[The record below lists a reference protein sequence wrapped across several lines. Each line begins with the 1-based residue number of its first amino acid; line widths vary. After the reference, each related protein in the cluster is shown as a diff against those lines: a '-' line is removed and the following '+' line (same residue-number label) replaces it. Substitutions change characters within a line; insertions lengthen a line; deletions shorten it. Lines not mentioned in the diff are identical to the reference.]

1 MKPFIKIFLFL
12 IILILFSEV
21 SLRISGFEALTNK
34 KESSKILSTPSPLF
48 VVDSLLGYKYRIGK
62 TKVTLNQS
70 LEYYITVDTI
80 GNRVNEYF
88 NPQKENSLCIFGCS
102 FFGGMGVNNHQV
114 LSSFLSKKLAEFSV
128 YNFSIAGHGMTS
140 QYLKFKTLH
149 QKEYNSEW
157 AVFEIA
163 SFHLIRNVG
172 AYNYIK
178 NFFKI
183 ADAPMNFV
191 VTKKE
196 KDNLQF
202 QKIDINKK
210 IHWLERK
217 SILFHEV
224 KKLVKQI
231 EYSEKYLLDVQTAL
245 MDSTYNLSIE
255 NNVKPLFVVITKD
268 EITNKIVQHLK
279 ENNYPYIIS
288 NVDYN
293 DDDYN
298 LNPHDQHPNEKA
310 HKKYAEEIYEYICK
324 HESCY

>member
-21 SLRISGFEALTNK
+21 ALRISGFEALTNK

-48 VVDSLLGYKYRIGK
+48 VGDSLLGYKNRIGK

-70 LEYYITVDTI
+70 LEYYITIDTI

-88 NPQKENSLCIFGCS
+88 NHQKENSLYIFGCS
-102 FFGGMGVNNHQV
+102 FFGGMGVNDHQV
-114 LSSFLSKKLAEFSV
+114 LSSFLSKKLAKFSV

-140 QYLKFKTLH
+140 QYLKLKTLH
-149 QKEYNSEW
+149 QKEYNLEW

-172 AYNYIK
+172 AYNYVK

-183 ADAPMNFV
+183 TDAPMNFV
-191 VTKKE
+191 VAKKE
-196 KDNLQF
+196 KNQLQF

-210 IHWLERK
+210 IHWPERT
-217 SILFHEV
+217 SAVFHEL
-224 KKLVKQI
+224 KKLIKQI

-268 EITNKIVQHLK
+268 EITDKIVHHL
-279 ENNYPYIIS
+279 EINNYPYIIS
-288 NVDYN
+288 SVDYN
-293 DDDYN
+293 NSAYN
-298 LNPHDQHPNEKA
+298 LSPYDEHPNEKA
-310 HKKYAEEIYEYICK
+310 HKQYAEEIYEYICK
-324 HESCY
+324 HESCH

>member
-21 SLRISGFEALTNK
+21 SLRISGFEALSNK
-34 KESSKILSTPSPLF
+34 KESSKILSSPSPLF
-48 VVDSLLGYKYRIGK
+48 VVDDLLGYKNRIGK

-70 LEYYITVDTI
+70 LEYITTVDSI
-80 GNRVNEYF
+80 GNRVSENF
-88 NPQKENSLCIFGCS
+88 NPQKENSLFIFGCS
-102 FFGGMGVNNHQV
+102 FFGGMGVNDHQV
-114 LSSFLSKKLAEFSV
+114 LSSFLTEDLRKYNI

-140 QYLKFKTLH
+140 QYLKLKNIH
-149 QKEYNSEW
+149 QKGYNAKW
-157 AVFEIA
+157 AVFELA

-172 AYNYIK
+172 AYNYVK

-183 ADAPMNFV
+183 TDAPMNFV
-191 VTKKE
+191 VAKKE
-196 KDNLQF
+196 KDKLQF

-217 SILFHEV
+217 SAVFHEV
-224 KKLVKQI
+224 KKLTKQI

-245 MDSTYNLSIE
+245 IDSTYNLSIE

-268 EITNKIVQHLK
+268 EITDKIVHYL
-279 ENNYPYIIS
+279 EVNNYPYIIS
-288 NVDYN
+288 SVDYN
-293 DDDYN
+293 NSAYN
-298 LNPHDQHPNEKA
+298 LSPYDEHPNEKA
-310 HKKYAEEIYEYICK
+310 HKQYAEEIYEYICK